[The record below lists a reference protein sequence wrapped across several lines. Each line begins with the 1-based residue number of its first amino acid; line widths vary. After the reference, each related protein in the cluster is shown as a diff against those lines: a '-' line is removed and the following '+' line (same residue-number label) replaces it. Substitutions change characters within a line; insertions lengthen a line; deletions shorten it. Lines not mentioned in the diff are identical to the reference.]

1 MATAWLIH
9 TEESADAVASTQEI
23 AINWLLE
30 HGYVHLDDEPLTEV
44 FNEETDKWEVW
55 SMVRIAE
62 YFGCSPREAMVKLL
76 NLDYEEDMFNWGVW
90 LEQIDWIG

>member
-30 HGYVHLDDEPLTEV
+30 HEYVRLDDEPLTEV

-62 YFGCSPREAMVKLL
+62 YFGCSPHEAMVKLL